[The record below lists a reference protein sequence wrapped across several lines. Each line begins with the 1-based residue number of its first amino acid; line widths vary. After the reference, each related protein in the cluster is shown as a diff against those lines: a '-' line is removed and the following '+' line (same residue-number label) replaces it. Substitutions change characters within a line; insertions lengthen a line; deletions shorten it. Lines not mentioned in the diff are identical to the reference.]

1 MDLQM
6 LPSIIRIIISLYN
19 AVKNDIGFYQYV
31 FFVLFERMY
40 SDAFSLA
47 AFPCLMLKKDN
58 LITHNTVIVMYKD
71 ALFSRHWSINNYTII
86 YVLSSDGQVQVVLN
100 NGEAVLNKQVNHG
113 NISGQN
119 GFELVAFKPNKSPM
133 KSQVAGYT
141 SVFSTM
147 PPRVLT
153 NAYEISLSQSQNL
166 KNNREIEG
174 FLLSP

>member
-1 MDLQM
+1 MMHGILRIVVGFLRNVSRVTCLLWKEFQA
-6 LPSIIRIIISLYN
+6 IILEGYGDTMARLRGRFAYP
-19 AVKNDIGFYQYV
+19 
-31 FFVLFERMY
+31 L
-40 SDAFSLA
+40 
-47 AFPCLMLKKDN
+47 
-58 LITHNTVIVMYKD
+58 D

-100 NGEAVLNKQVNHG
+100 NGEAVLNKQVNRG

-119 GFELVAFKPNKSPM
+119 GFEWVTFKPNKSPM
-133 KSQVAGYT
+133 KSPVAGYT

-147 PPRVLT
+147 PPGVLT